1 MNDTT
6 GILTGTFYLKS
17 GNIVSE
23 EILDELVRLRTIR
36 CNTQG
41 FIKDYKKQGFP
52 EVIEFGNLILYME
65 DLTAAQIDLSYNGE
79 E

>member
-41 FIKDYKKQGFP
+41 LIKDYVRQGVP
-52 EVIEFGNLILYME
+52 KIIEFGNLILYTE
-65 DLTAAQIDLSYNGE
+65 DLAAAQIDLSYNGE